1 MATTSRSTAP
11 AHDAVERVAAAG
23 ELLDGLIGE
32 LTSLSDVE
40 MLSFTQQLASF
51 GRLVDSLQ
59 VRAAGEVAVRSDAE
73 ASGRT
78 SDDQLGTVL
87 GCRNA
92 TELLENATGVPA
104 RVAQARMRLDRRTR
118 AGTGLSGQD
127 IPASFPHVADALRRG
142 ALTEETAQYVTDRL
156 ARVAERGLAS
166 PTEIAAA
173 EEELVPAAVRGTIH
187 DRLPSEAPNENEP
200 AESAPPAT
208 FREVKI
214 MVDTWVAFLSRDG
227 VESDAECAERLRGVN
242 LGRERD
248 GLVHI
253 WGDLVPETAA
263 ALSRLFDAHNG
274 SPVRFAPTASDEDA
288 DAPWGDDAPTDP
300 RTAQQKRHDAFTSMV
315 HTAAASAEAP
325 TLGGAAPTLLV
336 TVDAHDIDGGI
347 ARIDGIDIP
356 VPAGIAHRIACT
368 GAVQKM
374 VFDDRGRLVRLG
386 TKERLFNAHQ
396 RRAITARD
404 GGCIIPGCSVPAA
417 WCEIH
422 HVEEHSHGGATHTDN
437 GVLLCWWHH
446 HNLDRSG
453 WSIEMRRGV
462 PHVAAPRWLDRHRRF
477 RPTRSLSRYR
487 PQTRRGS
494 PQLAREAVLA

>member
-1 MATTSRSTAP
+1 MATTSRLTAP

-23 ELLDGLIGE
+23 ELLDGLSSE
-32 LTSLSDVE
+32 LASLSDADV
-40 MLSFTQQLASF
+40 LSFTQRLASF

-59 VRAAGEVAVRSDAE
+59 IRAAGEVAVRSDAE
-73 ASGRT
+73 TSGRT
-78 SDDQLGTVL
+78 SEGLLDTIFD
-87 GCRNA
+87 CRNA

-118 AGTGLSGQD
+118 ASTGLSGQD
-127 IPASFPHVADALRRG
+127 IPARFPHVADALHRG
-142 ALTEETAQYVTDRL
+142 ALAEETAQYVTDRL
-156 ARVAERGLAS
+156 ARVDERGLAS
-166 PTEIAAA
+166 PAEITAA

-187 DRLPSEAPNENEP
+187 DRLPLEP
-200 AESAPPAT
+200 TTEAESAGGAPPAT
-208 FREVKI
+208 FHEVKI
-214 MVDTWVAFLSRDG
+214 MVDTWVAFLGRDG
-227 VESDAECAERLRGVN
+227 VEADAECAERLRGVN

-274 SPVRFAPTASDEDA
+274 SPVRFAPTPSDDDA
-288 DAPWGDDAPTDP
+288 DAPTDP
-300 RTAQQKRHDAFTSMV
+300 RTAQQKRHDAFTSIV
-315 HTAAASAEAP
+315 HTAAAAAESP

-336 TVDAHDIDGGI
+336 TVDARDLDGGI

-356 VPAGIAHRIACT
+356 VPASIAHRIACT

-374 VFDDRGRLVRLG
+374 VFDDRGRLIRLG

-404 GGCIIPGCSVPAA
+404 GGCIIPGCAVPAA

-453 WSIEMRRGV
+453 WRIEMRRGV
-462 PHVAAPRWLDRHRRF
+462 PHVAAPRWVDRHRRY
-477 RPTRSLSRYR
+477 RPTRNLSRYR
-487 PQTRRGS
+487 PHLERS
-494 PQLAREAVLA
+494 ASQLNRAAVRV